1 MSLTRLLPGC
11 LALAACV
18 LGGAAAALAQTTA
31 WVAVRDLK
39 SADSICLEVT
49 GNQVDYAVLGD
60 RDAAHASVQGPR
72 RLKVIARYLF
82 ADDDDDRVPYTLIV
96 AIDGREVLRKRFT
109 GLPLAAVSPCRG
121 EQRAGSL
128 RRAYVELP
136 AGRHE
141 VSLRA
146 ESEGSGQVAVR
157 LFRQVRRQRESWV
170 TFAPERFAELR
181 HLQFD
186 SGNQSVYYQFTADQP
201 LHLSVI
207 GPTTLRL
214 STRLDFDHTMNGTQQ
229 YSLQVLLDGEPWRT
243 FHFDCIAL
251 TSAAYV
257 ERPDILP
264 GVRKNLRVQVPRGR
278 HTVDVV
284 CVRPDHCS
292 VATMVHIPKR
302 DVQR

>member
-1 MSLTRLLPGC
+1 MNRTSLLLGC
-11 LALAACV
+11 LTLVSCV
-18 LGGAAAALAQTTA
+18 CAGVTPALAQATT
-31 WVAVRDLK
+31 WVSVRDLEG
-39 SADSICLEVT
+39 ADVLCLDVT
-49 GNQVDYAVLGD
+49 GSRIDYTVLDG
-60 RDAAHASVQGPR
+60 RNVARASLQGPR

-82 ADDDDDRVPYTLIV
+82 ADTDSDRVPYTLIV

-109 GLPLAAVSPCRG
+109 GQVLESVTPCRG
-121 EQRAGSL
+121 EQRIGSL

-146 ESEGSGQVAVR
+146 ESDGAGEVGVR

-170 TFAPERFAELR
+170 TFAPERFAQLR

-201 LHLSVI
+201 LRLSVI

-229 YSLQVLLDGEPWRT
+229 YSLQVLLDGEPRRS

-251 TSAAYV
+251 TSATYV

-264 GVRKNLRVQVPRGR
+264 GVRKNLRIQVPRGE
-278 HTVDVV
+278 HTVDVI
-284 CVRPDHCS
+284 CLRPENCS